1 MNWRRVVLVAALFL
15 GAIGTANAQTA
26 GQAQLAARALDLE
39 RSGNYA
45 GALNAYRA
53 MLAEAPGQAGALLG
67 LERSLTALSRL
78 PEMMTDLAPVL
89 AQDSVPG
96 VVYGIAVRVLVATG
110 DRDRT
115 AALVERWAASVP
127 GSEAPWQEWGMAAVA
142 RQDFETGRRAFGLG
156 RERLGGGALSVEL
169 AQLASIEGH
178 YPVAVREWIT
188 TLDRLPTYR
197 AGAVAMLGQAAPD
210 RRPEVL
216 RVLGEAR
223 SPIAERLAAVLTAR
237 WGDPLGGL
245 TRLTAALPGER
256 EERRAELEAFLTEV
270 AGLPMTGGRL
280 VEARVHEALAGL
292 VDPEEAGGHWLE
304 AAQAY
309 SESGDSPSARRMLG
323 RLTAAS
329 EVPREVAS
337 SATLALVG
345 VLVDE
350 GKLAEAEAQFAD
362 LREMLSTEERE
373 RLGRR
378 LATGWLRAG
387 ELERAAVLAE
397 ADSSLE
403 GFDLAGRI
411 RLYQGDLLGA
421 ADLLRVAGPF
431 AGTRQEAN
439 TRLVYLALLQVIAR
453 DSVPGLGAALYQ
465 LELRDS
471 VVAGRQLARVA
482 AVLPPDAGGAELLL
496 MAGRILAEQDQL
508 EDAEP
513 LLIRAAATAAPAA
526 AAGAALELARLE
538 AGSGRATAARV
549 RLEQLILAWPTSAVT
564 PEARRMLD
572 QLRGGVPVGR

>member
-1 MNWRRVVLVAALFL
+1 MSWRRVALVAALLL
-15 GAIGTANAQTA
+15 GTVGAADAQA
-26 GQAQLAARALDLE
+26 PGQGQLAVRALDLE

-45 GALNAYRA
+45 GAVNAYRVL
-53 MLAEAPGQAGALLG
+53 LAEAPGQVGALLG

-89 AQDSVPG
+89 EQDSVSG
-96 VVYGIAVRVLVATG
+96 VVYGIAVRVLVTTG
-110 DRDRT
+110 ARDLT
-115 AALVERWAASVP
+115 AALIERWAASEP
-127 GSEAPWQEWGMAAVA
+127 GSESPWQEWGMAAVA
-142 RQDFETGRRAFGLG
+142 RQDFETGRLAFALG

-169 AQLASIEGH
+169 AQLASIEGN
-178 YPVAVREWIT
+178 YLVAVREWIA

-197 AGAVAMLGQAAPD
+197 AGAVAMLGQAVHD

-216 RVLGEAR
+216 RALGEAR

-245 TRLTAALPGER
+245 TRLTAALPRER
-256 EERRAELEAFLTEV
+256 SERRVELEAFLEEI

-280 VEARVHEALAGL
+280 AEARVHETLAGL
-292 VDPEEAGGHWLE
+292 VEPGEAGRHWLE

-323 RLTAAS
+323 RLTAAT
-329 EVPREVAS
+329 EVPREVAG

-350 GKLAEAEAQFAD
+350 GKLVEAEAQFAD

-378 LATGWLRAG
+378 IATGWLQAG
-387 ELERAAVLAE
+387 ELGRAAVLAE

-403 GFDLAGRI
+403 GLDLAGRI

-421 ADLLRVAGPF
+421 ADLLRIAGPY

-439 TRLVYLALLQVIAR
+439 TRLVYLALLQVIER

-471 VVAGRQLARVA
+471 MVAGRELARVA
-482 AVLPPDAGGAELLL
+482 GLLPADAGGAELLL
-496 MAGRILAEQDQL
+496 MAGRILAEQGRLD
-508 EDAEP
+508 DAEP
-513 LLIRAAATAAPAA
+513 LLVRAAATAAPAA

-538 AGSGRATAARV
+538 AGSGRAAAALE
-549 RLEQLILAWPTSAVT
+549 RLENLILAWPTSAVT